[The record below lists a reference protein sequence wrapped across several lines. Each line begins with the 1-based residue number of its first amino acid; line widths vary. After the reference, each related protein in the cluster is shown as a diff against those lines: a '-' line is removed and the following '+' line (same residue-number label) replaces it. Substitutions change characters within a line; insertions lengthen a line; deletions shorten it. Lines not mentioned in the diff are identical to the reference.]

1 MASTIAKAAIVVLV
15 LFSIP
20 LQVHPC
26 RASIDAVL
34 RWRPNTVSRQSQSRT
49 NSPGGRPLL
58 PTAQARSDHGP
69 AAPMSDMRFALLS
82 TFILVLAYM
91 TALTVVSLER
101 VLAYVGSTGS
111 TSISFILPGLFYYK
125 ISDPNSIHHQRLAK
139 TDDDADSPVQ
149 TDESDDEEAA
159 EAMARSVGSVRSAA
173 SGRSNRSSWRWRRK
187 WRWDLE
193 HINPVHLRRAS
204 LALAIYGFCVM
215 TTCLVLNMFVSV
227 AH

>member
-1 MASTIAKAAIVVLV
+1 MILV

-34 RWRPNTVSRQSQSRT
+34 KWRPNTASRLSNRSV
-49 NSPGGRPLL
+49 SPGGHPLL

-69 AAPMSDMRFALLS
+69 AAPMSDLRFALLS
-82 TFILVLAYM
+82 TVILVLSYVV
-91 TALTVVSLER
+91 ALTVVSLER

-125 ISDPNSIHHQRLAK
+125 ISDPDSIHHQRLAK
-139 TDDDADSPVQ
+139 TDDDADANSSAASDNDDD
-149 TDESDDEEAA
+149 DEEEAA
-159 EAMARSVGSVRSAA
+159 EAMARSTASVRSVA
-173 SGRSNRSSWRWRRK
+173 SGRSIKSIGKGAWRWRRK
-187 WRWDLE
+187 FRWDLE
-193 HINPVHLRRAS
+193 HINPVYLRRGA

-215 TTCLVLNMFVSV
+215 ITCLVLNMFVSV